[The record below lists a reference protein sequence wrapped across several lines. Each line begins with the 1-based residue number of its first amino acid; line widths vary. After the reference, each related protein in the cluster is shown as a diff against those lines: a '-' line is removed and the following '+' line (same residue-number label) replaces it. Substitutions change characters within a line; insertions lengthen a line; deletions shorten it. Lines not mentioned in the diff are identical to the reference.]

1 VPPSPYALSA
11 VSSQRGSVVAPRE
24 ASCSTMWSTGGR
36 TREFRAILGSGSDS
50 QLTRITAPREPM
62 AADVMRKLVTT
73 LGFLHSQGIVHR

>member
-1 VPPSPYALSA
+1 
-11 VSSQRGSVVAPRE
+11 
-24 ASCSTMWSTGGR
+24 MWSTGGR
-36 TREFRAILGSGSDS
+36 TREFRAILGSGFDA